1 MTVKF
6 SPAERGTKTIG
17 GTFKLSV
24 CSAQSCLLEQRQLTA
39 RVLTSEGVAVGMLPW
54 SS

>member
-6 SPAERGTKTIG
+6 VPAERGTRNVA

-24 CSAQSCLLEQRQLTA
+24 CSPQACLLEQRQVTA
-39 RVLTSEGVAVGMLPW
+39 TVA
-54 SS
+54 SK